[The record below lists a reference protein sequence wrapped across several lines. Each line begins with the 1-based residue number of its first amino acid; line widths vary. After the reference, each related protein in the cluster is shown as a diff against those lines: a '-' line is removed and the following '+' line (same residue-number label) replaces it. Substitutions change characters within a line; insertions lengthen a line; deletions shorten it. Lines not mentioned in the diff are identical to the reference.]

1 MALSSLSF
9 LLFLSLILIIYY
21 VVPKKFQWAVL
32 LIASYAFYLFSG
44 IDNVIFIVSS
54 TVFTF
59 LSGLWMQK
67 IRDKMKNEIALMGEK
82 ATKEYKRE
90 IKKTVSKKIHTIQ
103 VITVLVSLFVLAYV
117 KYLNFFIDN
126 INNLFN
132 LFSWD
137 ASVPLINV
145 IVPLGISYYT
155 FNSIGYLVDIGRGR
169 LQAERHL
176 GKFALFVSFFPS
188 IVQGPLMRYGDV
200 GTQLKEHHSFDL
212 KNIKYGAQLI
222 LWGFFKKLVIAEN
235 VAVISNAVFSTS
247 LPEYSGSNV
256 LVGVIAYSFQSYCD
270 FSGGTDITRGAA
282 QMMGITLPVNFERP
296 FFATSMGNFWQR
308 WHMSL
313 GAWMREY
320 VFYPV
325 MLCKP
330 VTKISK
336 TFRKKYGAY
345 AGKIVPSVAAPLV
358 VFFLIGIWHGLTWQ
372 YIINGLYNALLI
384 SSSVALAPVFKKMI
398 ELFRIKEESF
408 GFRIF
413 QIARTTLL
421 LFISRIIVKAP
432 SINDVLPMIK
442 AMFTNFDLSFISL
455 FDNLI
460 VAEQSTE
467 TRTLIAKIITIVMLT
482 AMIAL
487 LMTVDVL
494 QEKGIKIR
502 ETIAKKNIFI
512 RWAIFYSLIF
522 IIILCGVYG
531 PGYNASDFIYG
542 NF

>member
-1 MALSSLSF
+1 MSLSSLSF
-9 LLFLSLILIIYY
+9 LLFLSLVLIIYY
-21 VVPKKFQWAVL
+21 IIPKKLQWAVL

-44 IDNVIFIVSS
+44 VDNVIFIL
-54 TVFTF
+54 FTTLF
-59 LSGLWMQK
+59 TYLAGLWMQK
-67 IRDKMKNEIALMGEK
+67 IRDKQLDYIKSLGNDVSKEQKRELKKVSNKKIRAIQVTTVVINLSVLIALKCHGF
-82 ATKEYKRE
+82 
-90 IKKTVSKKIHTIQ
+90 
-103 VITVLVSLFVLAYV
+103 LFY
-117 KYLNFFIDN
+117 N
-126 INNLFN
+126 INKLFT
-132 LFSWD
+132 LFDWNISD
-137 ASVPLINV
+137 PLINI
-145 IVPLGISYYT
+145 IVPLGLSYYT
-155 FNSIGYLVDIGRGR
+155 FNSIGYLIDVQRGKHP
-169 LQAERHL
+169 AEKHL

-188 IVQGPLMRYGDV
+188 IVQGPLMRYIDV
-200 GTQLKEHHSFDL
+200 GKQLSGEHKFDST
-212 KNIKYGAQLI
+212 NIKYGAQLI

-247 LPEYSGSNV
+247 LPAYSGSQV
-256 LVGVIAYSFQSYCD
+256 LVGVIAYSFQIYGD

-282 QMMGITLPVNFERP
+282 QMMGIDLPLNFERP

-330 VTKISK
+330 VTKLSK
-336 TFRKKYGAY
+336 TFRSKYGAY
-345 AGKIVPSVAAPLV
+345 AGKMVPSVAAPLV

-372 YIINGLYNALLI
+372 YIINGLYNAILI
-384 SSSVALAPVFKKMI
+384 SSSVALTPVFKKMI
-398 ELFRIKEESF
+398 VIFHIKEGSF
-408 GFRIF
+408 GFKVF

-432 SINDVLPMIK
+432 SINDVFPMLK
-442 AMFTNFDLSFISL
+442 AMFTNFDLSFVSL

-460 VAEQSTE
+460 MPQQVTE
-467 TRTLIAKIITIVMLT
+467 TRTLIVKILTIAMIL
-482 AMIAL
+482 AMIAI

-502 ETIAKKNIFI
+502 ESIAKKNVFI
-512 RWAIFYSLIF
+512 RWAIFYGLIF
-522 IIILCGVYG
+522 IILLFGVYG
-531 PGYNASDFIYG
+531 PGYDATQFIYG